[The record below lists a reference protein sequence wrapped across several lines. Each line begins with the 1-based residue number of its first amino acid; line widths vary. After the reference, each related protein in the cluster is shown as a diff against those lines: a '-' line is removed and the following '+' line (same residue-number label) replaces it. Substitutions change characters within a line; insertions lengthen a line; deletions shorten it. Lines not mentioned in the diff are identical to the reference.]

1 MLNYIEGLIMTAE
14 EKRIKI
20 VELMTEYATKCN
32 IAFTLLTDNIPEF
45 ITDSDSLYKYS
56 VIGIGGPDVD
66 AYFVFNDQTEVVNVY
81 TNYKLMD
88 EITTEG
94 TAYDLA
100 VDVYRRLT
108 GGNE

>member
-1 MLNYIEGLIMTAE
+1 MTAE

-45 ITDSDSLYKYS
+45 IIDSDSLYKYS
-56 VIGIGGPDVD
+56 VIGIGGPGVD
-66 AYFVFNDQTEVVNVY
+66 AYFVFNDQAEVINSY
-81 TNYKLMD
+81 TNYKLAN
-88 EITTEG
+88 EITTDSM
-94 TAYDLA
+94 AYDLA
-100 VDVYRRLT
+100 IDVYSGLI

>member
-1 MLNYIEGLIMTAE
+1 MTAE

-66 AYFVFNDQTEVVNVY
+66 AYFVFNDQAEIINSY
-81 TNYKLMD
+81 TNYKLAN
-88 EITTEG
+88 EITTDSM
-94 TAYDLA
+94 AYDLA
-100 VDVYRRLT
+100 IDVYSRLI

>member
-1 MLNYIEGLIMTAE
+1 MTAE

-66 AYFVFNDQTEVVNVY
+66 AYFVFSDQAEVINSY
-81 TNYKLMD
+81 TNYKLAN
-88 EITTEG
+88 EITTDSM
-94 TAYDLA
+94 TYDLTI
-100 VDVYRRLT
+100 DVYSRLI

>member
-1 MLNYIEGLIMTAE
+1 MTTE

-20 VELMTEYATKCN
+20 VELMTEYAIKCN

-66 AYFVFNDQTEVVNVY
+66 AYFVFNDQAEVINSY
-81 TNYKLMD
+81 TNYKLAN
-88 EITTEG
+88 EITTDSM
-94 TAYDLA
+94 TYDLA
-100 VDVYRRLT
+100 IDVYSGLI

>member
-1 MLNYIEGLIMTAE
+1 MTTE

-66 AYFVFNDQTEVVNVY
+66 AYFVFNDQAEVINSY
-81 TNYKLMD
+81 TNYKLVN
-88 EITTEG
+88 EITTDNM
-94 TAYDLA
+94 AYDLA
-100 VDVYRRLT
+100 IDVYSRLI

>member
-1 MLNYIEGLIMTAE
+1 MTAE

-20 VELMTEYATKCN
+20 VELMTEYATKCS
-32 IAFTLLTDNIPEF
+32 IAFTLLIDNIPEF

-66 AYFVFNDQTEVVNVY
+66 AYFVFNDQAEIINSY
-81 TNYKLMD
+81 TNYKLAN
-88 EITTEG
+88 EITTDSM
-94 TAYDLA
+94 AYDLA
-100 VDVYRRLT
+100 IDVYSRLI

>member
-1 MLNYIEGLIMTAE
+1 MTTE

-66 AYFVFNDQTEVVNVY
+66 AYFVFNDQAEVINSY
-81 TNYKLMD
+81 TNYKLVN
-88 EITTEG
+88 EITTDN
-94 TAYDLA
+94 TIWL
-100 VDVYRRLT
+100 
-108 GGNE
+108 

>member
-1 MLNYIEGLIMTAE
+1 MTTE

-20 VELMTEYATKCN
+20 VKLMTEYATKCN

-45 ITDSDSLYKYS
+45 ITDSGSLYKYS

-66 AYFVFNDQTEVVNVY
+66 AYFVFNDQAEVINSY
-81 TNYKLMD
+81 TNYKLVN
-88 EITTEG
+88 EITTDSM
-94 TAYDLA
+94 AYDLA
-100 VDVYRRLT
+100 IGVYSRLI

>member
-1 MLNYIEGLIMTAE
+1 MTTE

-45 ITDSDSLYKYS
+45 ITDLDSLYKYS

-66 AYFVFNDQTEVVNVY
+66 AYFVFNDQAEVINSY
-81 TNYKLMD
+81 TNYKLAS
-88 EITTEG
+88 EITTDSM
-94 TAYDLA
+94 AYDLA
-100 VDVYRRLT
+100 IDVYSRLI

>member
-1 MLNYIEGLIMTAE
+1 MTTE

-66 AYFVFNDQTEVVNVY
+66 AYFVFNDQAEVINSY
-81 TNYKLMD
+81 TNYKLVN
-88 EITTEG
+88 EITTDIM
-94 TAYDLA
+94 TYDLA
-100 VDVYRRLT
+100 IDVYSRLI

>member
-1 MLNYIEGLIMTAE
+1 MTAE

-32 IAFTLLTDNIPEF
+32 IAFTLLADNIPEF

-66 AYFVFNDQTEVVNVY
+66 AYFVFNDQAEVINSY
-81 TNYKLMD
+81 TNYKLAN
-88 EITTEG
+88 EITTDIMS
-94 TAYDLA
+94 YDLA
-100 VDVYRRLT
+100 IDFYSRLI

>member
-1 MLNYIEGLIMTAE
+1 MTAE

-66 AYFVFNDQTEVVNVY
+66 AYFVFNDQAEIINSY
-81 TNYKLMD
+81 TNYKLAN
-88 EITTEG
+88 EIATDSM
-94 TAYDLA
+94 AYDLA
-100 VDVYRRLT
+100 IDVYSRLI